1 VAVLS
6 GLGDGDAED
15 LAGLSLDHDVAE

>member
-6 GLGDGDAED
+6 GLGDGDADD
-15 LAGLSLDHDVAE
+15 LAGLSLDHHEAE